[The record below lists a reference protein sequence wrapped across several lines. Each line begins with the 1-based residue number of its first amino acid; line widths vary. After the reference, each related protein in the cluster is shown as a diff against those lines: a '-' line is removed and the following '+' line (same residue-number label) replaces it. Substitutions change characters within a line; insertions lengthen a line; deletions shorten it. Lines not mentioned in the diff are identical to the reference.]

1 MQVSRFNYMV
11 RSPQDSKLVFLY
23 NSFTDNRVA
32 IEEDNIKLED
42 LFFKIREKFALN
54 NEEQEA
60 ADSLKDLGYLLDD
73 EVDEKKVFNEWFE
86 AKVKEQTD
94 YLQITIV
101 TTMACNLRCTYCFEK
116 EQLQNVKMTP
126 EVSEKVIAWLKTRIE
141 QTQCKKLNLVYFGGE
156 PLINVPAIRQIGSAM
171 QSFCQQKNVAFNSG
185 AITNGVLLTPKLVD
199 ELKTYGLSWVK
210 ITFDG
215 DQETHDKMRIYKGGR
230 GTFDQIFNNL
240 EAIAGKIKIK
250 VHGNFNE
257 ETADSFNALL
267 KRLQTAKFR
276 HDLESV
282 RFKPILPEM
291 TNTPNQPMGSSC
303 KQCIY
308 TDKEIKQMLGLHD
321 ATLKSGFDVVDPIN
335 LGPCEFYQR
344 HGATIG
350 VSGKIYKCAAFTGM
364 ANTHIGDVS
373 SQAYNKLGES
383 FLKVSNPFENPKCQ
397 HCNFPP
403 ICGGGCRANSFNQTG
418 TADTISCQQNY
429 IAQALKYELPREY
442 YFSAGNN
449 TIH

>member
-1 MQVSRFNYMV
+1 MV
-11 RSPQDSKLVFLY
+11 RSPKDPNLVFLY

-32 IEEDNIKLED
+32 IEEEDIKLED
-42 LFFKIREKFALN
+42 LFYKIQQKFALN
-54 NEEQEA
+54 SEEQEA
-60 ADSLKDLGYLLDD
+60 ADGLKELGYLLDD
-73 EVDEKKVFNEWFE
+73 EVDEKKVFNDWFE

-141 QTQCKKLNLVYFGGE
+141 QTQCKKLNLIYFGGE

-171 QSFCQQKNVAFNSG
+171 QGFCQQKKVDFNSG

-215 DQETHDKMRIYKGGR
+215 DKETHDKMRIYKGGR

-240 EAIAGKIKIK
+240 EAIAGKIKINIG
-250 VHGNFNE
+250 GNFNE
-257 ETADSFNALL
+257 ETADSFYGLL
-267 KRLQTAKFR
+267 ERLKTAKFR
-276 HDLESV
+276 NDLGIV
-282 RFKPILPEM
+282 RFKPIMEEM
-291 TNTPNQPMGSSC
+291 TNTPNEPMGSSC

-308 TDKEIKQMLGLHD
+308 TDKEIKQMIGLHD
-321 ATLKSGFDVVDPIN
+321 ATQSAGFRVADPVN

-344 HGATIG
+344 NGATIG
-350 VSGKIYKCAAFTGM
+350 VSGKVYKCAAFTGM

-373 SQAYNKLGES
+373 SQNFNELGES

-397 HCNFPP
+397 SCHFPP
-403 ICGGGCRANSFNQTG
+403 ICGGGCRANSYTQTG
-418 TADTISCQQNY
+418 SVGVISCQQNY
-429 IAQALKYELPREY
+429 VAQALQYELPREY
-442 YFSAGNN
+442 YFTEGNS
-449 TIH
+449 TVH